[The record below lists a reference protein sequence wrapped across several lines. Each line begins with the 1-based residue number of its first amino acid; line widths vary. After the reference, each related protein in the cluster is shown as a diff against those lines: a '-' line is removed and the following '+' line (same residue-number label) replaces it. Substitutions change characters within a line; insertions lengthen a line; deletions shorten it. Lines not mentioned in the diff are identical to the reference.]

1 MGKRARNIYYAA
13 GAALLTVLL
22 FALFAGLASTL
33 TPSFM
38 ARMQKKASSAP
49 LFRTARKLG
58 LTYEAALRE
67 PLAALGKPVLWCV
80 HISSGQAYCGPGR
93 NRPVDISNMEEMPA
107 ELYGRHSGDY
117 ECRNALLEIT
127 GVKTF
132 DFGGARAVRPQAG
145 FIDYR

>member
-1 MGKRARNIYYAA
+1 MSARARKIYYAA
-13 GAALLTVLL
+13 GAALLAALL

-49 LFRTARKLG
+49 LIREARKLG
-58 LTYEAALRE
+58 LTYEAALGE
-67 PLAALGKPVLWCV
+67 PMAALGKPVLWCV
-80 HISSGQAYCGPGR
+80 HISSGQAYCGQGR
-93 NRPVDISNMEEMPA
+93 ERPVDISNLEEMPW

-117 ECRNALLEIT
+117 ECRTALLELT
-127 GVKTF
+127 GIKTF
-132 DFGGARAVRPQAG
+132 DFGGARAVRPQAS

>member
-1 MGKRARNIYYAA
+1 MSWRARDIYYGV
-13 GAALLTVLL
+13 GAALLAVLL
-22 FALFAGLASTL
+22 FSLFAGLAGTL

-49 LFRTARKLG
+49 LLRTARKLG
-58 LTYEAALRE
+58 LTYEAALAE
-67 PLAALGKPVLWCV
+67 PMAALGKPVLWCV
-80 HISSGQAYCGPGR
+80 HISSAQAYCGPGR
-93 NRPVDISNMEEMPA
+93 DRPVDISNLEEMPA
-107 ELYGRHSGDY
+107 ELYGRHSGDF

>member
-1 MGKRARNIYYAA
+1 MGKRARNVYYAA

-80 HISSGQAYCGPGR
+80 HISSGQAYSGPGR
-93 NRPVDISNMEEMPA
+93 DRPVDIANLDEMPA
-107 ELYGRHSGDY
+107 ELYGRHTGDY

-132 DFGGARAVRPQAG
+132 DFGGARAIRPQAS